1 MTTILALFDT
11 PLKDGK
17 FHWELKKLVETA
29 DLVLY
34 AGGFKS
40 QETYNAMHN
49 ECKGKL
55 RAVCGDS
62 DGHLNLRDSNGNPLQ
77 RYDKFELNIKFYCNG
92 ELKKLSIYLAN
103 QAYGSKIPESAAM
116 DMAETEDVDLVV
128 FGRYNRPLILWG
140 KKQENSKKSRL
151 LVCPGSNSYYDS
163 SHTAVLLKIIGG
175 KFSEAKIV
183 RIAPQL
189 PKVSSLVP
197 GLQLGEKQ
205 MS

>member
-1 MTTILALFDT
+1 MVA
-11 PLKDGK
+11 
-17 FHWELKKLVETA
+17 TA

-62 DGHLNLRDSNGNPLQ
+62 DGHLNLTDSNGNPLQ
-77 RYDKFELNIKFYCNG
+77 RYVKFELNIKYYCNG

-103 QAYGSKIPESAAM
+103 RAYGSKIPESAAM

-128 FGRYNRPLILWG
+128 FGQYNRPLILWG
-140 KKQENSKKSRL
+140 KKQENSKKAG
-151 LVCPGSNSYYDS
+151 CS
-163 SHTAVLLKIIGG
+163 S
-175 KFSEAKIV
+175 
-183 RIAPQL
+183 APAATPSMTHL
-189 PKVSSLVP
+189 IP
-197 GLQLGEKQ
+197 
-205 MS
+205 